1 MPRQS
6 LSHLYFETLSLS
18 KTPLKWLACAAF
30 IHAGLIC
37 IPTGSYKPRDYGIVF
52 RDGNGGVEVE
62 LLLDSGE
69 SSPEQST
76 TPLDPSPDLEDSTP
90 QSPEPD
96 PVVVDAE
103 ESVSAPTK
111 PSTTTALHPT
121 RSKTTRTTD
130 RVTTPS
136 RAGTA
141 IAHPAAEVYTTQPPY
156 PPRARELGVEGVV
169 RLQVRIGTDGSP
181 REVKIVRPSGRSDFD
196 LTSVNTV
203 QREWR
208 FRPARSVDGTPVEST
223 VVVAI
228 RFTLKS

>member
-6 LSHLYFETLSLS
+6 LSHLYFETLSIS

-37 IPTGSYKPRDYGIVF
+37 IPTGSSKPRDYGIVF
-52 RDGNGGVEVE
+52 REGNAGVEVD

-76 TPLDPSPDLEDSTP
+76 ISTDSAPDLNDSTP

-103 ESVSAPTK
+103 PAVSAPTK
-111 PSTTTALHPT
+111 PSAKPAFHRTH
-121 RSKTTRTTD
+121 SKAIQTTD
-130 RVTTPS
+130 HVTTPS

-141 IAHPAAEVYTTQPPY
+141 IAQPAAEVYTTQPPY

-181 REVKIVRPSGRSDFD
+181 REIKIVRPSGRSDFD

-208 FRPARSVDGTPVEST
+208 FRPARTIDGTPVEST

>member
-1 MPRQS
+1 MPRPS

-37 IPTGSYKPRDYGIVF
+37 IPTGTYKPRDYGIVF
-52 RDGNGGVEVE
+52 RDGNGGVEVQLILE
-62 LLLDSGE
+62 SAE

-76 TPLDPSPDLEDSTP
+76 TPPDASPDLDDSTA

-103 ESVSAPTK
+103 QSDSAPTK

-121 RSKTTRTTD
+121 RQKTIRTAD

-141 IAHPAAEVYTTQPPY
+141 IAQPAAKVYTTQPPY

-181 REVKIVRPSGRSDFD
+181 REIKIVRPSGRSDFD
-196 LTSVNTV
+196 LASVNTV

-208 FRPARSVDGTPVEST
+208 FRPARTADGTPVEST